1 MNSSSLFLRQD
12 GDLVALSEQ
21 PYDREEV
28 LQKLLAEHPELI
40 PGEALNPNDPR
51 RFVLVRRE
59 APVAGLKLDH
69 LFLDQEAIPTLVETK
84 RADNR
89 DARREVVAQMLDYA
103 ASASGEW
110 TGDKLAEWLAERC
123 AAASLSAHD
132 LLSDLD
138 HEFEDDESFWAQ
150 AEQNLRDG
158 KVRLLFVTDKVSPSL
173 QRIVEF
179 LNERMTPT
187 EVLAAEVRQYVSD
200 DDKQLLTTGL
210 VGQTEKAREIKGQS
224 KQPPVIGA
232 LVDGGHLKDGDEVWL
247 LSSALPAA
255 VRPTHDADPRLRF
268 TLKVNGG
275 QYRLVYRPDGESEVE
290 EWTASKGPDRVRQVL
305 DPDFKGMRPRAVN
318 NAYALEPAGKS
329 LGEVA
334 LEQGLWAEQ

>member
-1 MNSSSLFLRQD
+1 VLSSSLFLRQD

-28 LQKLLAEHPELI
+28 LQRLLAEHPELI

-89 DARREVVAQMLDYA
+89 ETRREVVAQMLDYA
-103 ASASGEW
+103 ASASAEW
-110 TGDKLAEWLAERC
+110 TADKLAEWLAERC
-123 AAASLSAHD
+123 AAASLSAET

-158 KVRLLFVTDKVSPSL
+158 KVRLLFVTDKVPTSL

-224 KQPPVIGA
+224 KQPPVLNA

-247 LSSALPAA
+247 LPSALPAA
-255 VRPTHDADPRLRF
+255 VRPDNADPRLRF
-268 TLKVNGG
+268 TLKVSGG
-275 QYRLVYRPDGESEVE
+275 QYRLMYQPNGDGELE
-290 EWTASKGPDRVRQVL
+290 EWTASKGPDRVHQVL
-305 DPDFKGMRPRAVN
+305 DPDFTGMRPRAVN
-318 NAYALEPAGKS
+318 NAYAKEPGGKS

-334 LEQGLWAEQ
+334 LEQGLWTEQ